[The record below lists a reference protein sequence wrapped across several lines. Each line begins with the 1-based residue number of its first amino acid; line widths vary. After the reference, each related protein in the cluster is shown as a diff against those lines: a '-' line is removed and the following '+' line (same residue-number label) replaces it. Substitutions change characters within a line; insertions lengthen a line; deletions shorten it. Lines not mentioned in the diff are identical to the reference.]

1 MNNICKNCDL
11 GLKREDCSDYE
22 YKECLNGG
30 RKITEWDK
38 FNESKELCK
47 KLGCKQWSID
57 NCYHELINR
66 GGIKMD
72 LNKMFKLTE
81 QQKILNEIN
90 KQSAYQKDMQLYCEL
105 GFAQGIVETLKII
118 KKGRDLKSETMYEL
132 IISNFGDD
140 EIGKMVK
147 RLLKEE

>member
-1 MNNICKNCDL
+1 MDICKNCDL

-57 NCYHELINR
+57 NCYPELINVLCR
-66 GGIKMD
+66 RK
-72 LNKMFKLTE
+72 
-81 QQKILNEIN
+81 
-90 KQSAYQKDMQLYCEL
+90 
-105 GFAQGIVETLKII
+105 
-118 KKGRDLKSETMYEL
+118 
-132 IISNFGDD
+132 
-140 EIGKMVK
+140 K
-147 RLLKEE
+147 RLLRELNIYEVDLEDNIISYDKIKGCVNR

>member
-1 MNNICKNCDL
+1 MDICKNCDL

-47 KLGCKQWSID
+47 KLGCKQWNID
-57 NCYHELINR
+57 NCCPELINR

-81 QQKILNEIN
+81 QQKILNEISE
-90 KQSAYQKDMQLYCEL
+90 QSAYQKDMQLYCEL
-105 GFAQGIVETLKII
+105 GFAKGVAGTLKLI
-118 KKGRDLKSETMYEL
+118 KKAKGLEGEEIYKL
-132 IISNFGDD
+132 ITNNLEDNPID
-140 EIGKMVK
+140 KMIK
-147 RLLKEE
+147 RLLKEV

>member
-1 MNNICKNCDL
+1 
-11 GLKREDCSDYE
+11 
-22 YKECLNGG
+22 
-30 RKITEWDK
+30 
-38 FNESKELCK
+38 
-47 KLGCKQWSID
+47 
-57 NCYHELINR
+57 
-66 GGIKMD
+66 MD

-105 GFAQGIVETLKII
+105 GFAQGIVEILKII

-147 RLLKEE
+147 RLLKD